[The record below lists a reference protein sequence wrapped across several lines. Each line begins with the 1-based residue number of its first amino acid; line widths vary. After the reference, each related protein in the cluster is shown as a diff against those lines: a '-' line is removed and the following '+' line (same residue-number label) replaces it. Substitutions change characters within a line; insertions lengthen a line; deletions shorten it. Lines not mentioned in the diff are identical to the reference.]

1 MGRMSTVEFRKN
13 EDTSR
18 YEAVVDGK
26 VAGFV
31 TYEVKGDDID
41 LAHTVVKDGYEGQGI
56 GSTLAKGA
64 LDDVREQGKG
74 VIPTCPFIKSYI
86 AKHPVYTALAA
97 GLGEKGPEQEA
108 PKGIGGGGSF

>member
-1 MGRMSTVEFRKN
+1 MSSVEFRKN
-13 EDTSR
+13 EDRSR

-31 TYEVKGDDID
+31 TYEVTGDDID
-41 LAHTVVKDGYEGQGI
+41 LTHTVVKDGYEGQGV

-64 LDDVREQGKG
+64 LDDVRDQGKG
-74 VIPTCPFIKSYI
+74 VIPTCTFIKGYI
-86 AKHPVYTALAA
+86 EKHPVYTALAS
-97 GLGEKGPEQEA
+97 GIGEKGGDE

>member
-1 MGRMSTVEFRKN
+1 MSTIDFRKN

-18 YEAVVDGK
+18 YEAVVDDQ

-31 TYEVKGDDID
+31 TYEVKGDEVD
-41 LAHTVVKDGYEGQGI
+41 LTHTVVEDAYAGQGV

-86 AKHPVYTALAA
+86 EKHPVYTALAA
-97 GLGEKGPEQEA
+97 GLGEKGPEQDA

>member
-1 MGRMSTVEFRKN
+1 MSAVEFRKN
-13 EDTSR
+13 EDKSR
-18 YEAVVDGK
+18 YEAVVDGQ

-31 TYEVKGDDID
+31 TYEVKGDDVD
-41 LAHTVVKDGYEGQGI
+41 LTHTIVEDAFEGQGV
-56 GSTLAKGA
+56 GSALAKGA

-86 AKHPVYTALAA
+86 EKHPVYTALAA
-97 GLGEKGPEQEA
+97 GLGEKGPEQDA